1 MSCTRP
7 NMGMNPPKHHWDLDD
22 SRFIT
27 AFETGSL
34 SPSLFSHEAHLRLA
48 YIYLKNF
55 GEELA
60 IDKCCKGIREFDRLH
75 GDGTKFHKTLTVAS
89 VKAVHHFM
97 RKSKSTTF
105 DDFIVEFP
113 RLKTSFKQLLD
124 QHYAFDLL
132 KNVKAKSEYVA
143 PDLIPFD

>member
-1 MSCTRP
+1 MT
-7 NMGMNPPKHHWDLDD
+7 DLEFV
-22 SRFIT
+22 RL
-27 AFETGSL
+27 FETGHL
-34 SPSLFSHEAHLRLA
+34 PPSLFTHEAHLRLA

-60 IDKCCKGIREFDRLH
+60 IEQCCNGIREFDRLH

-89 VKAVHHFM
+89 VKAVYHFM
-97 RKSKSTTF
+97 QKSRSTTF
-105 DDFIVEFP
+105 EGLIAEFP

-132 KNVKAKSEYVA
+132 NNAKAKSEYVA

>member
-1 MSCTRP
+1 MTDQEFV
-7 NMGMNPPKHHWDLDD
+7 HL
-22 SRFIT
+22 
-27 AFETGSL
+27 FETGNL
-34 SPSLFSHEAHLRLA
+34 SPSLFTHEAHLRLA

-60 IDKCCKGIREFDRLH
+60 IDKCCKGIREFDQLH

-105 DDFIVEFP
+105 ENLIVEFP
-113 RLKTSFKQLLD
+113 RLKTSFKLLLD

-132 KNVKAKSEYVA
+132 KSVKAKSEYVA

>member
-1 MSCTRP
+1 MT
-7 NMGMNPPKHHWDLDD
+7 DLE
-22 SRFIT
+22 FVHL
-27 AFETGSL
+27 FETGNL
-34 SPSLFSHEAHLRLA
+34 SPSLFTHEAHIRLA
-48 YIYLKNF
+48 YIYLKQF
-55 GEELA
+55 GEGLA
-60 IDKCCKGIREFDRLH
+60 IDKCCVGIRAFDQLH

-97 RKSKSTTF
+97 QKSQTGTF
-105 DDFIVEFP
+105 DGLIKEFP

-132 KNVKAKSEYVA
+132 KSVKAKSEYVA

>member
-1 MSCTRP
+1 MTDFEFV
-7 NMGMNPPKHHWDLDD
+7 HL
-22 SRFIT
+22 
-27 AFETGSL
+27 FETGHL
-34 SPSLFSHEAHLRLA
+34 PPSLFTHEEHIRLA

-55 GEELA
+55 GEESA
-60 IDKCCKGIREFDRLH
+60 IDKCCGGIREFDRLH

-97 RKSKSTTF
+97 KKSKSTTF

-113 RLKTSFKQLLD
+113 KLKTSFKLLLD

-132 KNVKAKSEYVA
+132 KSVKAKSEYVA